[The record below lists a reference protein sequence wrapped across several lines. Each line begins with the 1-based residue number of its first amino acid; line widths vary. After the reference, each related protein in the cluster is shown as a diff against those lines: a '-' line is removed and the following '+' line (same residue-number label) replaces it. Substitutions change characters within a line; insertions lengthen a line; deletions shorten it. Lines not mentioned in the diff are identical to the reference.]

1 MLVLKHSGIQIHIMY
16 YFVMINYSKKFLF
29 IIRFGEFVSND
40 NDSFGQFEDTES
52 DMFKRENP
60 LGKSK
65 VK

>member
-1 MLVLKHSGIQIHIMY
+1 MLVLKLSGIQIH
-16 YFVMINYSKKFLF
+16 FVIINYSKKILF

-60 LGKSK
+60 IGK
-65 VK
+65 

>member
-1 MLVLKHSGIQIHIMY
+1 MY
-16 YFVMINYSKKFLF
+16 YFVMRNHSRKFLI